1 MVRLF
6 RSKNVSVQSLQSTDL
21 SIPQTKQLTKD
32 IIEHVQLT
40 KNDLKNITSIRDIL
54 NDQAKNIANRHY
66 KLIMDTK
73 KTKGIF
79 EHFTTRERWIDLF
92 TGYIYK
98 MGEGKLDADYIRN
111 LKTIGEVHSRI
122 QLTDDWFIASYMR
135 FYEYLT
141 PYIVMRFSSNP
152 QKLTDVLLSLN
163 RVITLDTILVLQAY
177 REANEYQL
185 VDHLG
190 SAMEEI
196 TGIDQLGEMLE
207 VVEQTAQEADDMEL
221 ASKQLH
227 DAVDEVSS
235 TAHSAAEQT
244 DQMVENAN
252 KSREIIETSL
262 NDFATMIQEF
272 QHSQHM
278 FEQLTDKVN
287 NISEV
292 ITFIKNIA
300 DETNLL
306 ALNASIEAARAG
318 EQGRGFAVVA
328 DEVRNLAEQTK
339 ESVENITAEMLEVQ
353 QDSNSVGQEIERFAK
368 GLNEQLS
375 QTNYSIEAIQEIM
388 EQINSVSESIHTIS
402 EIADKETEL
411 ADQMYSQMDNVK
423 QHFEQT
429 RNIAISTGK
438 SILTAGQRIDDIRNN
453 ALKTIQTRS
462 TEQEQRIEEVNK
474 KVSRWL
480 SYNDAH
486 RWE

>member
-1 MVRLF
+1 MVSLF
-6 RSKNVSVQSLQSTDL
+6 RRKNVSVQPLKATNL
-21 SIPQTKQLTKD
+21 SIPQTDQLTKG
-32 IIEHVQLT
+32 IIEHVQLSKT
-40 KNDLKNITSIRDIL
+40 DLENIVSIRHIL
-54 NDQAKNIANRHY
+54 NEQAENIANRHY

-73 KTKGIF
+73 ETKGIF
-79 EHFTTRERWIDLF
+79 EHFTSRERWINLF
-92 TGYIYK
+92 TNYIHK
-98 MGEGKLDADYIRN
+98 MGEGKLDAEYIKN

-141 PYIVMRFSSNP
+141 PYIVMRFVSNP
-152 QKLTDVLLSLN
+152 QRLADVLLSLN

-177 REANEYQL
+177 REANEYML

-190 SAMEEI
+190 SAMEQMTE
-196 TGIDQLGEMLE
+196 IDQLGDMLE
-207 VVEQTAQEADDMEL
+207 VVEQTAQEADDMEV

-227 DAVDEVSS
+227 EAVDEVSS
-235 TAHSAAEQT
+235 TAHNASEQT
-244 DQMVENAN
+244 DQMVKEAD

-262 NDFATMIQEF
+262 TDFASMIQEF
-272 QHSQHM
+272 QHSQHL
-278 FEQLTDKVN
+278 FEQLTNKVN

-353 QDSNSVGQEIERFAK
+353 QDSNTVGAEIERFAK

-375 QTNYSIEAIQEIM
+375 QTNYSIEAIQQIM
-388 EQINSVSESIHTIS
+388 EQINEVNESIHTIS
-402 EIADKETEL
+402 EIAEKETAL
-411 ADQMYSQMDNVK
+411 ADQMYNQMDNVK

-429 RNIAISTGK
+429 RNIALSTSK
-438 SILTAGQRIDDIRNN
+438 SVLTAGKRIDDIRND
-453 ALKTIQTRS
+453 ALNTIQNRS
-462 TEQEQRIEEVNK
+462 PEQERRINEVNG
-474 KVSRWL
+474 KVNDWL
-480 SYNDAH
+480 AYNDAH